1 MRSKDTE
8 FAAVELRT
16 SNETYELQINFRN
29 CRAMRQNASLLLYV
43 DMNADNGTKM
53 HIDFHDGSSTYP
65 NFFVECDII
74 VQTHDVGSDCT
85 LGVTPWTSMQAHWQG
100 LSHHLMRRALDN
112 I

>member
-16 SNETYELQINFRN
+16 SNATYELQINFWN

-43 DMNADNGTKM
+43 DMNVDNGTKM
-53 HIDFHDGSSTYP
+53 HIDCHDGSSTYP

-74 VQTHDVGSDCT
+74 VQTHDVGRYSC
-85 LGVTPWTSMQAHWQG
+85 
-100 LSHHLMRRALDN
+100 
-112 I
+112 